1 MRCKLACI
9 SIFLSGD
16 VYAGRRELL
25 VFMEH
30 ENKKTAWLNVQFS
43 QS

>member
-25 VFMEH
+25 VFMFH
-30 ENKKTAWLNVQFS
+30 ENKKTVWLNVMFS

>member
-9 SIFLSGD
+9 SIFLAGD
-16 VYAGRRELL
+16 VYVGRRALL
-25 VFMEH
+25 VFMFH
-30 ENKKTAWLNVQFS
+30 ENKKKVWLNVTFS

>member
-16 VYAGRRELL
+16 VYAERHELL